1 MPFLE
6 VTLGVADHCLRQK
19 KRPKCHTR
27 RTGSSSS
34 KTDEIYTT
42 LRFSFHSLRVHSVDI
57 EWLLSTLFRR
67 LPVMTWSRPR
77 WAASLLRVSTL
88 HLPGPQAG
96 RVGATCRKP
105 SLQRILPSLLDT
117 SAVQGH
123 AFALA

>member
-88 HLPGPQAG
+88 HPTWPASPEG

-105 SLQRILPSLLDT
+105 SLQRILTALLDT
-117 SAVQGH
+117 SA
-123 AFALA
+123 